1 MADIKEALGIPN
13 FGPWY
18 LNMTEDQDII
28 EEMIKLKSFIA
39 SFIKSNTSDE
49 LKGDTID
56 IQFINYGKT
65 QLVFVVTIDNSKQ
78 YTLLVNQPATIYGV
92 GKKEYNNL
100 NILNQ
105 VDPNLVI
112 KPIEYYENDNHE
124 LYMTPYYHQ
133 ARCVG
138 VESTDWG
145 IWVPEPSYH
154 FENFDNDQRRV
165 INTSMIAML
174 IKLYDDINKKGLSKC
189 RLDGGDFM
197 LLKGYENNE
206 ISFDNI
212 IKHLKLIA
220 ARELVSISLDD
231 YINRIR
237 IELANK
243 EESNL
248 IVIGKKLR
256 QPFTEEEIETG
267 IEMGLALRNQNKQ
280 YKIKRS

>member
-39 SFIKSNTSDE
+39 SFIKNNTSDE

-65 QLVFVVTIDNSKQ
+65 QLVFVATINNSKQ

-105 VDPNLVI
+105 VDSNLVI

-197 LLKGYENNE
+197 LLKGFENDK
-206 ISFDNI
+206 ISFDNLSNY
-212 IKHLKLIA
+212 LKLIA
-220 ARELVSISLDD
+220 ARELITISLDD
-231 YINRIR
+231 YINRIKL
-237 IELANK
+237 ELSDNSK
-243 EESNL
+243 DDEL
-248 IVIGKKLR
+248 IILGKKLR
-256 QPFTEEEIETG
+256 SPFSMQEIDDG
-267 IEMGLALRNQNKQ
+267 IEMGLTLRNKNMK
-280 YKIKRS
+280 Y

>member
-1 MADIKEALGIPN
+1 MANIKEALGIPN

-39 SFIKSNTSDE
+39 SFIKNNTSDE

-105 VDPNLVI
+105 VDSNLVI

-145 IWVPEPSYH
+145 MWVPEPSYH

-197 LLKGYENNE
+197 LLKGFENDK
-206 ISFDNI
+206 ISFDNLSNY
-212 IKHLKLIA
+212 LKLIA
-220 ARELVSISLDD
+220 ARELITISLDD
-231 YINRIR
+231 YINRIKL
-237 IELANK
+237 ELSDNSK
-243 EESNL
+243 DDEL
-248 IVIGKKLR
+248 IILGKKLR
-256 QPFTEEEIETG
+256 SPFSMQEIDDG
-267 IEMGLALRNQNKQ
+267 IEMGLSLRNKNMK
-280 YKIKRS
+280 Y